1 MKIDYLEAAK
11 RIVEQHDASL
21 KADPLLARRLDKDEA
36 ASVAEAQRL
45 FYTTKM
51 RREMQYDRIPI
62 GCDLGYRCY
71 NDRKHDPD
79 SAYQSGEYGDGLT
92 QDQAYVAWLHAVDE
106 VKPRAGRVVHS
117 SPYEPPTIV
126 DDRDVDFDDGLD
138 DEPR

>member
-1 MKIDYLEAAK
+1 MNTPKQATDEQIAHLFDDELKPAIALNEALKRVEAA
-11 RIVEQHDASL
+11 IDG
-21 KADPLLARRLDKDEA
+21 
-36 ASVAEAQRL
+36 
-45 FYTTKM
+45 FYSTKM

-62 GCDLGYRCY
+62 GCDIGYRCY
-71 NDRKHDPD
+71 NGRKHDPD

-126 DDRDVDFDDGLD
+126 DDPEVDFDDGLD
-138 DEPR
+138 DDAR